1 MLDNIMP
8 ETSFKGGFRI
18 RNIGDANKAELNNLF
33 KKRKQ
38 IFDNF
43 ENEGDVFIT
52 LRDEMDKKMYKF
64 IKDKNLNFEYYMK
77 INTHSGLDNEKPQ
90 ELSRLISVYKD
101 PVVKTLDKL
110 KQIVKAADRNAVD
123 LFEPKLCSPATSERI
138 IRKLHIS
145 FNPKNL
151 SQNKKLMVYND
162 RPFNRKVLISP
173 ENKFGDYYVV
183 VMPNSKNMSQ
193 ERYLVS
199 KKGDII
205 NPYNTPDAIITFSKN
220 FKELVK

>member
-1 MLDNIMP
+1 MLNNVDP
-8 ETSFKGGFRI
+8 CLSFKGGFRVL
-18 RNIGDANKAELNNLF
+18 NIGEANKSELNNMF
-33 KKRKQ
+33 KRGKQ

-43 ENEGDVFIT
+43 EHEGDVFIT
-52 LRDEMDKKMYKF
+52 LRDSLDKKMMRF
-64 IKDKNLNFEYYMK
+64 IKDKGLNFEYYMK
-77 INTHSGLDNEKPQ
+77 INTHSGLDNERPQ
-90 ELSRLISVYKD
+90 ELSRLLSVYKD
-101 PVVKTLDKL
+101 PVVKTLEKL
-110 KQIVKAADRNAVD
+110 KEVVNAKDRNIID
-123 LFEPKLCSPATSERI
+123 LFEPKLCTPSVSERI
-138 IRKLHIS
+138 VRKLHIS

-151 SQNKKLMVYND
+151 SQKKKLMVYND

-183 VMPNSKNMSQ
+183 VMPNSKNLSQ

>member
-8 ETSFKGGFRI
+8 NTSFKGGFRI
-18 RNIGDANKAELNNLF
+18 RNIGDNKAELNNLF
-33 KKRKQ
+33 KRGRQ

-52 LRDEMDKKMYKF
+52 VRDEMDRKMYRF
-64 IKDKNLNFEYYMK
+64 IKNKNLNFEYYMK

-90 ELSRLISVYKD
+90 ELSRLIGVYKD
-101 PVVKTLDKL
+101 PVVKTLEKL
-110 KQIVKAADRNAVD
+110 KEVINATDRNAID
-123 LFEPKLCSPATSERI
+123 LFEPKLCTTATSEKI
-138 IRKLHIS
+138 IRKLRIN

-151 SQNKKLMVYND
+151 SQKKKLMVYND
-162 RPFNRKVLISP
+162 RPFDRKVLISP

-183 VMPNSKNMSQ
+183 VMPNSKNLSQ